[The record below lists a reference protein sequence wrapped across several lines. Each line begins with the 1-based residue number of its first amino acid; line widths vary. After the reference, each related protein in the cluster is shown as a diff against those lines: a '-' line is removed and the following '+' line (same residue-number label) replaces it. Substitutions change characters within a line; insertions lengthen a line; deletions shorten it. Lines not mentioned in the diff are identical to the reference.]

1 MIKSLNEHKIKREN
15 TKGMK
20 KLNRKNVGLEDKLP
34 IKIVQFG
41 EGNFLRAF
49 IGYAFQEL
57 NKAVNFN
64 AGIAVVQPIDRGLVN
79 MLNDQDG
86 LYTLFMKGVKK
97 GQEIQDIE
105 LISNIVK
112 GVDPYANFNDYLSL
126 AKEES
131 LEFVISNTTEAGIAY
146 VGTDTL
152 DMQPPSSF
160 PAKLTVLLHERFKHF
175 NGDASK
181 GLTIIPCEL
190 INHNSET
197 LKEIILKYIS
207 DWNLGDDFKTW
218 LLESNS
224 FHSTLVDR
232 IVPGYPKD
240 DIEVYNAQLDY
251 EDNLIVAAE
260 AFLLWVIE
268 GGDDLKA
275 KLPFNKTKLDV
286 KIVDDMQPYRTR
298 KVRILNGAHT
308 AMVPFSILYGN
319 TTVKQSVDDTFT
331 GPFISHVVFN
341 EIIDTLEMDRDELNS
356 FADEV
361 FDRFRNPFIIH
372 NLSSIALNTVSK
384 FTVRVLPSLLEYVN
398 IHKKLPIN
406 LTFAFA
412 SLIRFYKGTWNGE
425 NLPVN
430 DSEEV
435 VSFFNDIWKLKDY
448 QDISQA
454 VLEKTDFWGKDLTKI
469 TELQSAI
476 ALALEE
482 IDAIGIE
489 AGFTNFSNHIKNTK
503 IDIAW

>member
-1 MIKSLNEHKIKREN
+1 
-15 TKGMK
+15 MK
-20 KLNRKNVGLEDKLP
+20 KLNRKNVGLEEKLP

-57 NKAVNFN
+57 NKKADFN

-97 GQEIQDIE
+97 GEEIQNVE

-112 GVDPYANFNDYLSL
+112 AVDPYANFQDYLNL
-126 AKEES
+126 AKAPS
-131 LEFVISNTTEAGIAY
+131 LEFIISNTTEAGIAY
-146 VGTDTL
+146 VSSDTAE
-152 DMQPPSSF
+152 MQPPSSF

-197 LKEIILKYIS
+197 LKEIILKYVI

-218 LLESNS
+218 LLESNA

-240 DIEVYNAQLDY
+240 EIEAYNAQLDY
-251 EDNLIVAAE
+251 SDNLIVAAE
-260 AFLLWVIE
+260 VFLLWVIE

-275 KLPFNKTKLDV
+275 KLPFHKTSLDV

-308 AMVPFSILYGN
+308 AMVPFSMLYGN
-319 TTVKQSVDDTFT
+319 KTVKQSVDNKFT
-331 GPFISHVVFN
+331 GPFIHKAVFD
-341 EIIDTLEMDRDELNS
+341 EISDTLEMDRNELNS
-356 FADEV
+356 FSDEI

-372 NLSSIALNTVSK
+372 NLSSIALNSISK
-384 FTVRVLPSLLEYVN
+384 FTVRVLPSLLGYVKIN
-398 IHKKLPIN
+398 KKLPTN

-425 NLPVN
+425 TLPVQDSDDIVATFAKIWESN
-430 DSEEV
+430 DYTEV
-435 VSFFNDIWKLKDY
+435 AKNALS
-448 QDISQA
+448 IS
-454 VLEKTDFWGKDLTKI
+454 DFWGEDLTKVENL
-469 TELQSAI
+469 TEAV
-476 ALALEE
+476 ALALKE
-482 IDAIGIE
+482 IDANGVE
-489 AGFTNFSNHIKNTK
+489 AGFANYSKKF
-503 IDIAW
+503 